1 MTAAAREAVRR
12 LPVAESKIRT
22 RSYSQQRLGRMK
34 TFLQAVENE
43 SAHLRE
49 EIEKLQHLTNGKA
62 LTLLSEESR
71 LSISQDAEKKLHETL
86 QKMRRI
92 LGALQV
98 RIERQ

>member
-1 MTAAAREAVRR
+1 MTAAAEAVRR
-12 LPVAESKIRT
+12 LPVAESKTRT
-22 RSYSQQRLGRMK
+22 RSYSQQRLGRMH
-34 TFLQAVENE
+34 E

-49 EIEKLQHLTNGKA
+49 EIEKLQHLTNGKTLA
-62 LTLLSEESR
+62 LLSEESR

-92 LGALQV
+92 LGQLQV

>member
-1 MTAAAREAVRR
+1 MTAATAAR
-12 LPVAESKIRT
+12 LPVAVPQTRT

-43 SAHLRE
+43 SAALRAD
-49 EIEKLQHLTNGKA
+49 IERIQHLTNGKTFA
-62 LTLLSEESR
+62 LLSEGSR
-71 LSISQDAEKKLHETL
+71 LSISQDAERKIHEVL
-86 QKMRRI
+86 NKMRRI

>member
-1 MTAAAREAVRR
+1 MTAAAEAVRR
-12 LPVAESKIRT
+12 LPVAESKTRT

-34 TFLQAVENE
+34 TFLHAAVEHE

-49 EIEKLQHLTNGKA
+49 EIEKLQHLTNGKTLA
-62 LTLLSEESR
+62 LLSEESR

-92 LGALQV
+92 LGQLQV